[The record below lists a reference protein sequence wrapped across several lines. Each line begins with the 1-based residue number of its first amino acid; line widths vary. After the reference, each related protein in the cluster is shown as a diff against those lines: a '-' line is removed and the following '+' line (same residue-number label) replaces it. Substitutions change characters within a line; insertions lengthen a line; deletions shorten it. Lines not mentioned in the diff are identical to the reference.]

1 MIQRLSVICGLCLV
15 LMMCLWSPGR
25 AESVVLTT
33 GEWPPFYSSSM
44 AHGGIAN
51 QIIAESFALVGIDV
65 EFRFLPW
72 KRALQDATHDPY
84 LGSSGWLWTPEREKD
99 FLFSRPLFS
108 SSRVFFHRKDYPF
121 DWNTPEDLK
130 DQRIA
135 VTLGSEDEFSL
146 KEVVVR
152 GKGEID
158 VAQTYRSGLKKLLAG
173 RVDVYACNREVGLH
187 ILRNEFEQY
196 EARLLTFHLKSIFEE
211 TNHLLI
217 SRRLDNA
224 EELMERFNEGL
235 ARLRE
240 SGRYYDILDTFYRL
254 EPGW

>member
-1 MIQRLSVICGLCLV
+1 MIQRLSVLCGLCLLFTV
-15 LMMCLWSPGR
+15 CLWSPGR
-25 AESVVLTT
+25 AESILLTT
-33 GEWPPFYSSSM
+33 GEWPPYYSASM
-44 AHGGIAN
+44 LHGGIAN
-51 QIIAESFALVGIDV
+51 QIVAESFALVGIDV
-65 EFRFLPW
+65 QFQFLPW
-72 KRALQDATHDPY
+72 KRALVEASQKPY
-84 LGSSGWLWTPEREKD
+84 QGSAGWLWTPEREET
-99 FLFSRPLFS
+99 FLFSYPLFS
-108 SSRVFFHRKDYPF
+108 SSRVFFHRKDFPF
-121 DWNTPEDLK
+121 DWNTLEDLRNL
-130 DQRIA
+130 RIA

-146 KEVVVR
+146 KEIVAR

-173 RVDVYACNREVGLH
+173 RVHVYACNREVGLH

-217 SRRLDNA
+217 SKRLDNA
-224 EELMERFNEGL
+224 NELMERFNEGL
-235 ARLRE
+235 RQLRE